1 MSLYVLIM
9 VKRELSLCV
18 TELFPGVVVKIH

>member
-9 VKRELSLCV
+9 LVAV
-18 TELFPGVVVKIH
+18 